1 MTEPAKTAGS
11 PANGPTDR
19 IAPHVSTRAGT
30 RARALVLAAVLTALA
45 LTAGCATTG
54 SSSSAATG
62 AAGSGPAP
70 GVQLYKPD
78 QRKPASVAE
87 GPAVVGGGTVSTDH
101 PGMVVVVNVWAS
113 WCGPCRK
120 EAPDLA
126 AASRD
131 TAKVARFVGLNIRD
145 DREAAQAFSRAVKTP
160 YPSIF
165 DPEGKQ
171 LVKFSGQLSTT
182 AIPTTLVIDR
192 RRRSAARITGPVDR
206 DTLVALITDT
216 ANGK

>member
-1 MTEPAKTAGS
+1 MPARGPQTA
-11 PANGPTDR
+11 
-19 IAPHVSTRAGT
+19 
-30 RARALVLAAVLTALA
+30 ARTVALAAVVLSVTLA
-45 LTAGCATTG
+45 AGCTKSIDSASPSKDGG
-54 SSSSAATG
+54 SA
-62 AAGSGPAP
+62 GPAS
-70 GVQLYKPD
+70 GVQLYQPG
-78 QRKPASVAE
+78 QRKPASTAG
-87 GPAVVGGGTVSTDH
+87 GPDVMTGENVTTDH
-101 PGMVVVVNVWAS
+101 PGKVVVVNVWAS

-131 TAKVARFVGLNIRD
+131 TAKTARFVGLNIRD
-145 DREAAQAFSRAVKTP
+145 DREAAQAFTRAFKTP

-171 LVKFSGQLSTT
+171 LVRFSGQLSTT

-192 RRRSAARITGPVDR
+192 DRRSAARITGPVDR

>member
-1 MTEPAKTAGS
+1 MT
-11 PANGPTDR
+11 
-19 IAPHVSTRAGT
+19 
-30 RARALVLAAVLTALA
+30 
-45 LTAGCATTG
+45 
-54 SSSSAATG
+54 
-62 AAGSGPAP
+62 
-70 GVQLYKPD
+70 
-78 QRKPASVAE
+78 
-87 GPAVVGGGTVSTDH
+87 TDH
-101 PGMVVVVNVWAS
+101 PGKVVVVNVWAS

-131 TAKVARFVGLNIRD
+131 TAKTARFVGLNIRD
-145 DREAAQAFSRAVKTP
+145 DREAAQAFTRAFKTP

-192 RRRSAARITGPVDR
+192 AGRSAARITGPVDR
-206 DTLVALITDT
+206 DTLAALITDT

>member
-1 MTEPAKTAGS
+1 M
-11 PANGPTDR
+11 
-19 IAPHVSTRAGT
+19 
-30 RARALVLAAVLTALA
+30 
-45 LTAGCATTG
+45 
-54 SSSSAATG
+54 
-62 AAGSGPAP
+62 
-70 GVQLYKPD
+70 QLYQHG
-78 QRKPASVAE
+78 QRKPASTAE
-87 GPAVVGGGTVSTDH
+87 GPDVRTGGNVTTDH
-101 PGMVVVVNVWAS
+101 PGKVVVVNVWAS

-131 TAKVARFVGLNIRD
+131 TAKTARFVGLNIRD
-145 DREAAQAFSRAVKTP
+145 DREAAQAFTRAFKTP

-192 RRRSAARITGPVDR
+192 AGRSAARITGPVDR
-206 DTLVALITDT
+206 DTLAALITDT

>member
-1 MTEPAKTAGS
+1 MPARGPQTA
-11 PANGPTDR
+11 
-19 IAPHVSTRAGT
+19 
-30 RARALVLAAVLTALA
+30 ARTVALAAVVLSLALA
-45 LTAGCATTG
+45 AGCTKSIDPASPSKDG
-54 SSSSAATG
+54 SA
-62 AAGSGPAP
+62 GPAS
-70 GVQLYKPD
+70 GVQLYQPG
-78 QRKPASVAE
+78 QRKPASTAE
-87 GPAVVGGGTVSTDH
+87 GPDVRTGENVTTDH
-101 PGMVVVVNVWAS
+101 PGKVVVVNVWAS

-131 TAKVARFVGLNIRD
+131 TAETARFVGLNIRD
-145 DREAAQAFSRAVKTP
+145 DHEAAQAFTRAFKTP

-171 LVKFSGQLSTT
+171 LVRFSGQLSAT

-192 RRRSAARITGPVDR
+192 DRLSAARITGPVDR

-216 ANGK
+216 ADGK

>member
-1 MTEPAKTAGS
+1 MRPWSAGW
-11 PANGPTDR
+11 NGR
-19 IAPHVSTRAGT
+19 RCRCI
-30 RARALVLAAVLTALA
+30 
-45 LTAGCATTG
+45 G
-54 SSSSAATG
+54 SRRCSAAWW
-62 AAGSGPAP
+62 SGC
-70 GVQLYKPD
+70 
-78 QRKPASVAE
+78 SC
-87 GPAVVGGGTVSTDH
+87 T
-101 PGMVVVVNVWAS
+101 AS
-113 WCGPCRK
+113 WTASCPPCRK

-131 TAKVARFVGLNIRD
+131 TAKTARFVGLNIRD
-145 DREAAQAFSRAVKTP
+145 DREAAQAFTRAFKTP

-192 RRRSAARITGPVDR
+192 AGRSAARITGPVDR
-206 DTLVALITDT
+206 DTLAALITDT